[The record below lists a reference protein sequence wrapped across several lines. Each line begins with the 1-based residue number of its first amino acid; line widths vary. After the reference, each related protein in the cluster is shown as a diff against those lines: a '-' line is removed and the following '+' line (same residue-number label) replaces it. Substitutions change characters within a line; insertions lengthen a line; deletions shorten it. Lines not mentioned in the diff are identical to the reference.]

1 MSNHSA
7 AETATATAFVPS
19 PNQSKIF
26 AWTRDAAGSA
36 IIEAVAGSGKTTTL
50 IQMLPLT
57 TGHVA
62 FMAFNRKIVDEI
74 TAKVTDMDSSVRD
87 RVTVTTT
94 HAGGWKAYRTAYK
107 RVKLDAKKSGIMFD
121 RLRGANPLHFEFA
134 IKAVSLAKQGGIG
147 IFCKIDDRAAWQA
160 MVDHF
165 DLENILPGDGSVP
178 TEHAIDTAIAL
189 LRISNENADSIADF
203 DDMIY
208 ITVLRGLRID
218 QHDWVFIDEAQDTNA
233 TRLALAKM
241 MLAPGGRL
249 VAVGDPAQAIYGFAG
264 ADSES
269 LARIQREFNAITLP
283 LTVSYRCPTSVV
295 TEAQQWVSHIIAHES
310 APTGTVATIEADTF
324 WKDYAAG
331 LNVDDFILCRN
342 NAPLVSAAYR
352 LLSMN
357 VACIIEGRDIGQGLI
372 KLATK
377 WKKVRTIGK
386 LRDRLENYRDTET
399 AKALARGNESRAES
413 IADQVGCLIVI
424 MGTLPDDENVAV
436 LRDRINSMFGDC
448 EPGQRPRCVTLS
460 SIHKSKGR
468 ERKRVFW
475 YGRNTYNP
483 SPYARQAWQ
492 IEQERNLCYVAA
504 TRAMDTLIY
513 INI

>member
-7 AETATATAFVPS
+7 TAAFVPS
-19 PNQSKIF
+19 PNQADIF

-57 TGHVA
+57 TGFVA
-62 FMAFNRKIVDEI
+62 FLAFNKKIVEEI
-74 TAKVTDMDSSVRD
+74 SAKVANLPASVRE
-87 RVTVTTT
+87 RVSVSTV
-94 HAGGWKAYRTAYK
+94 HAAGWKAYRNTFR
-107 RVKLDAKKSGIMFD
+107 RVKLDAKKSGILFD
-121 RLRGANPLHFEFA
+121 RMGANPLHFEFA
-134 IKAVSLAKQGGIG
+134 TKAVSLAKQGGIG
-147 IFCKIDDRAAWQA
+147 IFCKIDDLAAWQN

-178 TEHAIDTAIAL
+178 TEQAIDTAIAL
-189 LRISNENADSIADF
+189 LRISSDNADTLADF

-208 ITVLRGLRID
+208 IPVLKGLRVD
-218 QHDWVFIDEAQDTNA
+218 QFEWVFIDEAQDTNA

-241 MLAPGGRL
+241 MLRAGGRL

-283 LTVSYRCPTSVV
+283 LTVSYRCPINVV
-295 TEAQQWVSHIIAHES
+295 AEAQKWVSHIIAHES
-310 APTGTVATIEADTF
+310 APAGTVATLESDGF
-324 WKDYAAG
+324 WKDYAPG

-377 WKKVRTIGK
+377 WKKIRTIGK
-386 LRDRLENYRDTET
+386 LRDRLETYRDTET

-413 IADQVGCLIVI
+413 ISDQVGCLIVI
-424 MGTLPDDENVAV
+424 MGTLADDEQVSV

-448 EPGQRPRCVTLS
+448 EPGQKPRCVTLS

-468 ERKRVFW
+468 ERRRVFW
-475 YGRNTYNP
+475 YGRNKYNP
-483 SPYARQAWQ
+483 SPYARQDWQ
-492 IEQERNLCYVAA
+492 MEQERNLCYVAA

-513 INI
+513 VNV